1 MALTEAIVARPALVA
16 VPIHSKVRGV
26 VEMLKRLILPQ
37 VQTAQLKGR
46 NSSTQAA
53 KPSPLSKL
61 KPIVR
66 SAVLT

>member
-1 MALTEAIVARPALVA
+1 MAVTEAIVARPALVA
-16 VPIHSKVRGV
+16 VHIYSKVRGIV
-26 VEMLKRLILPQ
+26 DLLKRLILPQ
-37 VQTAQLKGR
+37 GQTAQLQGR
-46 NSSTQAA
+46 NSSTQAT